1 MSRRNRSSIIN
12 PKQIN
17 IVHAVAK
24 TVRNLFL
31 LGDGL
36 TCDDVY
42 AHRRDWV
49 FSIMEFQASLMAL
62 DVLDFAIMSNHL
74 HFVLRTRPDIVQLLD
89 NKEVARRWLTLCP
102 RSKKRSVID
111 GQVIYEPRPPRDCDI
126 SQLARDKAR
135 IKKIREQLSS
145 VSWWMRLLCQK
156 VAQKANFEDGL
167 SLGHFFKGRFH
178 STLINDEAH
187 LLACSVYVDLNA
199 IKAAMCETLDGYK
212 YTSASVR
219 IEQIRLRLQAT
230 LLAQRESSADS
241 PSSDT
246 KPSDT
251 GGPPGEGE
259 SPKQKISSRRAEF
272 LSPIRIQTL
281 AHEPEL
287 HKDGFRCS
295 DKGFLDMTE
304 TEYIDLLQWC
314 VRNKITK
321 KGQEK
326 TSALPECL
334 AKRGIDAQLWMCQI
348 RDFEGMYRYEAGL
361 KPASS
366 NGTQSESNP
375 GGPASG
381 PTDKPL

>member
-1 MSRRNRSSIIN
+1 MIN
-12 PKQIN
+12 PNQIS

-36 TCDDVY
+36 TNDDVY

-74 HFVLRTRPDIVQLLD
+74 HFVLRTRPDIVKLLD

-102 RSKKRSVID
+102 RSKKKSVVD

-126 SQLARDKAR
+126 NELSRDKDR
-135 IKKIREQLSS
+135 IKKLREQLSS

-156 VAQKANFEDGL
+156 VAQRANFQDGL

-178 STLINDEAH
+178 STLINDESH

-199 IKAAMCETLDGYK
+199 IKAAMSETLDGYK

-219 IEQIRLRLQAT
+219 IQQIRLRHQAS
-230 LLAQRESSADS
+230 LLAQQEEPADK
-241 PSSDT
+241 PPSDT

-251 GGPPGEGE
+251 GGPPGTGE
-259 SPKQKISSRRAEF
+259 SPKQKIRSRRAEF
-272 LSPIRIQTL
+272 LSPIRIQTQ
-281 AHEPEL
+281 AHVPEL

-304 TEYIDLLQWC
+304 TQYIDLLQWC

-326 TSALPECL
+326 PSVLPECL
-334 AKRGIDAQLWMCQI
+334 TKRGIDAELWMCQI

-361 KPASS
+361 KP
-366 NGTQSESNP
+366 ESNNNKQSKSNS

-381 PTDKPL
+381 PTDTPL

>member
-1 MSRRNRSSIIN
+1 MYRRNRSSIIN

-31 LGDGL
+31 LGDGM

-111 GQVIYEPRPPRDCDI
+111 GQVIYEPRPPRDCD
-126 SQLARDKAR
+126 SGQLARDKAR

-167 SLGHFFKGRFH
+167 SLGPFFKGRFH

-230 LLAQRESSADS
+230 
-241 PSSDT
+241 
-246 KPSDT
+246 
-251 GGPPGEGE
+251 
-259 SPKQKISSRRAEF
+259 
-272 LSPIRIQTL
+272 
-281 AHEPEL
+281 
-287 HKDGFRCS
+287 
-295 DKGFLDMTE
+295 
-304 TEYIDLLQWC
+304 
-314 VRNKITK
+314 
-321 KGQEK
+321 
-326 TSALPECL
+326 
-334 AKRGIDAQLWMCQI
+334 
-348 RDFEGMYRYEAGL
+348 
-361 KPASS
+361 
-366 NGTQSESNP
+366 
-375 GGPASG
+375 
-381 PTDKPL
+381 